1 MMQNG
6 RAVRDF
12 VVRAVCISIVS
23 LAISTVHAE
32 DIGNTPPSSPGAG
45 PSDRAQPR
53 SEAAEAWDAV
63 KDTTNPALLEAYV
76 QRYRS
81 TFFAVLAAARISDL
95 KAAAAKASQ
104 SDAARAVPTYRVGP
118 NQPVTPMPADGVRE
132 GAVLYDEVLSNPTGR
147 QYAGSVVWRIEPVKT
162 AGKADEPAVRAD
174 IDVPSRGLRMTMT
187 FKRNL
192 DPTLPASHIAELTF
206 QLAADFDGG
215 GISNVPGLLMKINE
229 KARGV
234 PLAGLSVKVA
244 GGFFLV
250 GLSNVATDRE
260 RNRSLLLDREWIDIP
275 IVYNNQRRAILAI
288 DKGVSGEQVF
298 KTAFTAWGQYL
309 DAAQPAAA
317 GPGGNGDSR

>member
-12 VVRAVCISIVS
+12 VVRVACFSIVS
-23 LAISTVHAE
+23 LAISTVDAE
-32 DIGNTPPSSPGAG
+32 VIGNTPAPPPATG
-45 PSDRAQPR
+45 PNDRAQPK

-63 KDTTNPALLEAYV
+63 KDTTNPALLEAFV

-95 KAAAAKASQ
+95 KAAAA
-104 SDAARAVPTYRVGP
+104 RVVPTSPVGP
-118 NQPVTPMPADGVRE
+118 GQRTPTAPMPTDGIRE
-132 GAVLYDEVLSNPTGR
+132 GAVLYDEEPSNPTGR
-147 QYAGSVVWRIEPVKT
+147 QYAGSVVWSIEPVKA

-174 IDVPSRGLRMTMT
+174 IDVPSRGLRMTMS

-192 DPTLPASHIAELTF
+192 DPTLPASHVAELRF

-215 GISNVPGLLMKINE
+215 GISNLPGLLMKTNE

-260 RNRSLLLDREWIDIP
+260 RNHSLLLDREWIDIP

-288 DKGVSGEQVF
+288 DKGASGEQVF
-298 KTAFTAWGQYL
+298 KAAFTAWGQYP